1 MFVPASVD
9 VALPMMF
16 LLWFCWGIWPSA
28 RKKGGSTTINF
39 ALTYVCF
46 QVLSSFF
53 LCFTLGMANP
63 QNTMHFDARQFHA
76 VFADELSENSPAVL
90 IALLGGLLLCSG
102 DFIMAK
108 AIEVLGLS
116 VACPIGFG
124 TAMVFG
130 TALSYFL
137 DTGPKADAR
146 LLFPGLGACLLGNV
160 CNAASAWDVS
170 CIKKG
175 SGNTRSKRQTST
187 LQLGGHDKANGGSE
201 EGNPLDAGTYPVK
214 STSWL
219 EPEAEDPSPEADEVP
234 DETAWVWS
242 PDADF
247 WSPDLPSG
255 PEPLKP
261 IQQPSDNADST
272 ESSVHNT
279 DEAEESHTT
288 EPQYVQVVSTVF
300 ESESSKYKRS
310 LHKRS
315 AAKWD
320 LDELET
326 HSAAAFLIPIA
337 AGFFLGSPGPIS
349 TAAHMVGQLSPFS
362 QLFCFMFGQ
371 LISIFP
377 LVSVV
382 TWVSFCH
389 QRRQGRSILTVPCAV
404 LRGYATAC
412 SERPK
417 AVLCD
422 AFAGCCVGTGQFL
435 FLVGSPVVSK
445 AVGFMFGTSSL
456 LLSVLMGIVVFKE
469 LRGKNLVQKLL
480 TAVAVICLVLA
491 LSLMCIASL
500 GL

>member
-63 QNTMHFDARQFHA
+63 QNTLHFDARQFHA
-76 VFADELSENSPAVL
+76 VFASELSENSPAVL

-137 DTGPKADAR
+137 DSGPKADAR

-170 CIKKG
+170 CIREG
-175 SGNTRSKRQTST
+175 FGNTRSKRQIST
-187 LQLGGHDKANGGSE
+187 LQPGGHDEALG
-201 EGNPLDAGTYPVK
+201 GNPLDAGTYPVK
-214 STSWL
+214 SISWL
-219 EPEAEDPSPEADEVP
+219 EPEAEDPSPELVDEVP
-234 DETAWVWS
+234 DEAFWVWS

-255 PEPLKP
+255 PEPPNP
-261 IQQPSDNADST
+261 IEKPSDNADLT
-272 ESSVHNT
+272 ETSAHNT
-279 DEAEESHTT
+279 DEVVESN
-288 EPQYVQVVSTVF
+288 EPQCVQVVSTVF

-315 AAKWD
+315 AANWD

-349 TAAHMVGQLSPFS
+349 TAAHMIGQLSPFS

-377 LVSVV
+377 LVSGV
-382 TWVSFCH
+382 TWVSHCH
-389 QRRQGRSILTVPCAV
+389 QRRQGRSVLTIPCAV
-404 LRGYATAC
+404 WRGYVTAC
-412 SERPK
+412 RERRK

-456 LLSVLMGIVVFKE
+456 LLSVLMGIVVFKA
-469 LRGKNLVQKLL
+469 RSL
-480 TAVAVICLVLA
+480 TA
-491 LSLMCIASL
+491 ASL
-500 GL
+500 RRPSKRPW